1 MSKMIYFLFGNDE
14 YRLKIRFYELLEEF
28 KAKKASVIFFDQ
40 NLNLFLSQMKE
51 YSMFG
56 EGKIGVLENIFSN
69 TSLRDEAFKS
79 KDFFKKTEDTII
91 FYQDEKFLKSN
102 SFYNFLKRNAQIEEY
117 RLLEEKE
124 LKDWT
129 REKIKSKNA
138 IIEEKALNKLIFFVG
153 NDLWRMSNE
162 IEKLAN
168 FKLEGEILSK
178 DVDLLV
184 KANNDLNIF
193 RTIDAIAR
201 KDKKEAVRLV
211 REHIQK
217 GESVFYL
224 LSMINF
230 QFRNLIIVKT
240 SNPSNMNPFV
250 FKKSSA
256 LAEKFSLEKLKKIY
270 RKIFRLD
277 LSLKT
282 GKIEPD
288 IALDLLISEI

>member
-1 MSKMIYFLFGNDE
+1 MIYFLFGNDE